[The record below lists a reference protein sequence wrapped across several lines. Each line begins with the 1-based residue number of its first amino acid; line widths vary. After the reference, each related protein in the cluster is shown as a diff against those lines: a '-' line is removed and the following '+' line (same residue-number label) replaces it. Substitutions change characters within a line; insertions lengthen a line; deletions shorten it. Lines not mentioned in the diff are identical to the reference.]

1 MSEYEARKLFEV
13 LLNED
18 EKKLRDEVRGFVRDK
33 VDPALIIA
41 MDSKEKEYPY
51 EFIKAAAGANLLG
64 LRFPKKYGGRGLGW
78 VPEML
83 AVEEVG
89 VLGISLGCA
98 YSLPSIIGE
107 GIEKFGTEKQKKEY
121 LLPTLKGEKIGGEGL
136 TEPRGGSDFFGTN
149 TTAVKSADSFL
160 INGEKRFVAGGV
172 GADYFLIYART
183 EFKAAPHKALSA
195 FLVDRDS
202 GVKVEEEYEL
212 MGCRGMGAARIVFK
226 DIEVPEASLLG
237 ELHDGN
243 DVFNAMMVPERLTSA
258 AGAIGLGQVA
268 IELAARYADRREAFG
283 RPIRRFEA
291 VSFKVA
297 DCVTQLDAARGLVYR
312 AAKVADTGAWCRKE
326 VSQAK
331 AFATDAGFEAVHEA
345 MQILGGIGYTDV
357 YPVERLYRDAR
368 LATIWTGSNEVQRLI
383 VQNEIFREILTA
395 DTTSRRNIELDTP
408 GAHKTAEKVF
418 NEELEKYYPTED

>member
-1 MSEYEARKLFEV
+1 
-13 LLNED
+13 
-18 EKKLRDEVRGFVRDK
+18 
-33 VDPALIIA
+33 
-41 MDSKEKEYPY
+41 
-51 EFIKAAAGANLLG
+51 
-64 LRFPKKYGGRGLGW
+64 
-78 VPEML
+78 ML

-107 GIEKFGTEKQKKEY
+107 GIDKYGTEAQKREY
-121 LLPTLKGEKIGGEGL
+121 LLPTLKGEKICGEGL

-149 TTAVKSADSFL
+149 TTAIAKGDTFV

-172 GADYFLIYART
+172 GADYFLIYAKT
-183 EFKAAPHKALSA
+183 DFEAPPHKSLSA
-195 FLVDRDS
+195 FLVDRDA
-202 GVKVEEEYEL
+202 GVKVQEEYEL
-212 MGCRGMGAARIVFK
+212 MGCRGMGAARIIMSDVE
-226 DIEVPEASLLG
+226 IPESNLVGDLNG
-237 ELHDGN
+237 GN

-258 AGAIGLGQVA
+258 AGAIGMGQVA
-268 IELAARYADRREAFG
+268 MELAARYADKREAFG

-297 DCVTQLDAARGLVYR
+297 DCITELDAARGLVYR

-331 AFATDAGFEAVHEA
+331 VYGTEAGFHAVHEA

-357 YPVERLYRDAR
+357 YPIERLYRDAR

-383 VQNEIFREILTA
+383 VQNEVFNEILSLDCA
-395 DTTSRRNIELDTP
+395 LKRDIELDTP
-408 GAHKTAEKVF
+408 GAHKTEEKVF
-418 NEELEKYYPTED
+418 SEDPAKYYPK

>member
-1 MSEYEARKLFEV
+1 MFEV
-13 LLNED
+13 LLSDD
-18 EKKLRDEVRGFVRDK
+18 EKKLRDDVRAFVRDK
-33 VDPALIIA
+33 VDSELIVA

-51 EFIKAAAGANLLG
+51 EFIKAAAKANLLG
-64 LRFPKKYGGRGLGW
+64 LRFPKEYGGRALGW
-78 VPEML
+78 VSEML

-107 GIEKFGTEKQKKEY
+107 GIDKYGTEAQKREY
-121 LLPTLKGEKIGGEGL
+121 LQPTLKGEKICGEGL

-149 TTAVKSADSFL
+149 TTAISKGDTFVL
-160 INGEKRFVAGGV
+160 NGEKRFVAGGV
-172 GADYFLIYART
+172 GADYFLIYAKT
-183 EFKAAPHKALSA
+183 DFEAPPHKSLSA
-195 FLVDRDS
+195 FLVDRDA
-202 GVKVEEEYEL
+202 GVKVREEYEL
-212 MGCRGMGAARIVFK
+212 MGCRGMGAARIIMSDVE
-226 DIEVPEASLLG
+226 IPESNLVGDLNG
-237 ELHDGN
+237 GN

-258 AGAIGLGQVA
+258 AGAIGMGQVA
-268 IELAARYADRREAFG
+268 MELAVRYADKREAFG

-297 DCVTQLDAARGLVYR
+297 DCITELDAARGLVYR

-331 AFATDAGFEAVHEA
+331 VYGTEAGFHAVHEA

-357 YPVERLYRDAR
+357 YPIERLYRDAR

-383 VQNEIFREILTA
+383 VQNEVFNEILSLDRA
-395 DTTSRRNIELDTP
+395 LKRDIELDTP
-408 GAHKTAEKVF
+408 GAHKTEEKVF
-418 NEELEKYYPTED
+418 SEDPAKYYPK

>member
-1 MSEYEARKLFEV
+1 MFDI
-13 LLNED
+13 LLSD
-18 EKKLRDEVRGFVRDK
+18 EERKLRDEVRAFVRDK
-33 VDPALIIA
+33 VNPSLIVA

-51 EFIKAAAGANLLG
+51 EFVKTASKSNLLG
-64 LRFPKKYGGRGLGW
+64 LRFPKEYGGRGLGW
-78 VPEML
+78 VSEML

-107 GIEKFGTEKQKKEY
+107 GIEKYGTEQQKREY
-121 LLPTLKGEKIGGEGL
+121 LLPTLRGEKICGEGL

-149 TTAVKSADSFL
+149 TVATKKGDVFV

-172 GADYFLIYART
+172 GADYFLIYAKT
-183 EFKAAPHKALSA
+183 DFESAPHKSLSA
-195 FLVDRDS
+195 FLVDRDA
-202 GVKVEEEYEL
+202 GVKVQEEYEL
-212 MGCRGMGAARIVFK
+212 MGCRGMGAARIVMK
-226 DIEVPEASLLG
+226 DIEVPEYNLVG
-237 ELHDGN
+237 ELHGGN

-258 AGAIGLGQVA
+258 AGAVGMGQAA
-268 IELAARYADRREAFG
+268 IELAARYADKREAFG

-291 VSFKVA
+291 VSFKVS
-297 DCVTQLDAARGLVYR
+297 DCVTELDAARGLIYR

-331 AFATDAGFEAVHEA
+331 AYGTEAGFKAVHEA

-357 YPVERLYRDAR
+357 YPIERLYRDAR

-383 VQNEIFREILTA
+383 VQNEIFREILSLDRTLKR
-395 DTTSRRNIELDTP
+395 DIELDTP
-408 GAHKTAEKVF
+408 GAHKTEEKVYS
-418 NEELEKYYPTED
+418 EDPTKYYPK

>member
-1 MSEYEARKLFEV
+1 MFDV
-13 LLNED
+13 LLNDD
-18 EKKLRDEVRGFVRDK
+18 EKKLRNEVRAFVRDK
-33 VDPALIIA
+33 VDSELIVA

-51 EFIKAAAGANLLG
+51 EFIKAAGKANLLG
-64 LRFPKKYGGRGLGW
+64 LRFPKEYGGRSLGW
-78 VPEML
+78 VSEML

-107 GIEKFGTEKQKKEY
+107 GIDKYGTEAQKREY
-121 LLPTLKGEKIGGEGL
+121 LLPTLKGEKICGEGL

-149 TTAVKSADSFL
+149 TTAIAKGDTFV

-172 GADYFLIYART
+172 GADYFLIYAKT
-183 EFKAAPHKALSA
+183 DFEAPPHKSLSA
-195 FLVDRDS
+195 FLVDRDA
-202 GVKVEEEYEL
+202 GVKVQEEYEL
-212 MGCRGMGAARIVFK
+212 MGCRGMGAARIIMSDVE
-226 DIEVPEASLLG
+226 IPESNLVGDLNG
-237 ELHDGN
+237 GN

-258 AGAIGLGQVA
+258 AGAIGMGQVA
-268 IELAARYADRREAFG
+268 MELAARYADKREAFG

-297 DCVTQLDAARGLVYR
+297 DCITELDAARGLVYR

-331 AFATDAGFEAVHEA
+331 VYGTEAGFHAVHEA

-357 YPVERLYRDAR
+357 YPIERLYRDAR

-383 VQNEIFREILTA
+383 VQNEVFNEILSLDCA
-395 DTTSRRNIELDTP
+395 LKRDIELDTP
-408 GAHKTAEKVF
+408 GAHKTEEKVF
-418 NEELEKYYPTED
+418 SEDPAKYYPK

>member
-1 MSEYEARKLFEV
+1 MFDVLMSDE
-13 LLNED
+13 
-18 EKKLRDEVRGFVRDK
+18 EKKLRDEVRAFVRDK
-33 VDPALIIA
+33 VDPSLIVA

-51 EFIKAAAGANLLG
+51 EFVKAAAKANLLG
-64 LRFPKKYGGRGLGW
+64 LRFPKEYGGRGLGW
-78 VPEML
+78 VSEML

-107 GIEKFGTEKQKKEY
+107 GIDKYGTEEQKREY
-121 LLPTLKGEKIGGEGL
+121 LLPTLKGEKVCGEGL

-149 TTAVKSADSFL
+149 TTAIKKGEGFV

-172 GADYFLIYART
+172 GADYFLIYAKT
-183 EFKAAPHKALSA
+183 DFENPPHKSLSA

-202 GVKVEEEYEL
+202 GVKVQEEYEL
-212 MGCRGMGAARIVFK
+212 MGCRGMGAARIVMS
-226 DIEVPEASLLG
+226 DVEIPESNLVG
-237 ELHDGN
+237 ELHGGT

-258 AGAIGLGQVA
+258 AGAIGLGQVT
-268 IELAARYADRREAFG
+268 IELAARYADKREAFG

-297 DCVTQLDAARGLVYR
+297 DCVTELDAARGLVYR

-331 AFATDAGFEAVHEA
+331 AYSTEAGFKAVHEA

-383 VQNEIFREILTA
+383 VQNEIFKEILSLDRTLKR
-395 DTTSRRNIELDTP
+395 DIELDTP
-408 GAHKTAEKVF
+408 GAHKAEEKVYT
-418 NEELEKYYPTED
+418 EDPTKYYPK